1 MEVVEASGK
10 PPKGWFDGGGDL
22 ERERGRVRKNRSN
35 QDQNVKLTV
44 PTSMGEQGEAYRRV
58 GVVD

>member
-1 MEVVEASGK
+1 MEVVAASGR

-44 PTSMGEQGEAYRRV
+44 PTSMGEQGEAYGRV